1 MVGEGDRGDPGSM
14 SGAELRL
21 GAVAYHPRIVTIWER
36 FRTYF
41 ADAGVPTDYI
51 LFSNY
56 ERLVDAVLDGTVE
69 IGWNTNTA
77 YVALDHRAGGQTR
90 ILGMR
95 DVDRDWATVLVMR
108 KGQWAGSVTE
118 LTGRALAL
126 GSRDSGHAA
135 ILPPHY
141 LAREGLDVESCRLVR
156 FDTDLG
162 KHGDTGDSELHVVR
176 AVAEGEADA
185 GALSAA
191 YFSAF
196 RAESVPAVADLEV
209 VWRSPDYYHCN
220 FTVLDSLDLELS
232 ERWSRAL
239 LAMDYNDAS
248 LRPAMDLEGVRRW
261 HPGDREGYASL
272 QKAMR
277 EQALLS

>member
-1 MVGEGDRGDPGSM
+1 MNA
-14 SGAELRL
+14 AELRL

-56 ERLVDAVLDGTVE
+56 ERLVDAVLEGTVD

-77 YVALDHRAGGQTR
+77 YVALEHRAQGAIR

-95 DVDRDWATVLVMR
+95 DVDREWATVLVMR
-108 KGQWAGSVTE
+108 KGDVVSSVNE
-118 LTGRALAL
+118 LNGRVLAL

-135 ILPPHY
+135 ILPLHY
-141 LAREGLDVESCRLVR
+141 LAREGIGFDGRRLLR
-156 FDTDLG
+156 FDTDVG
-162 KHGDTGDSELHVVR
+162 KHGDTGDSELRVVR
-176 AVAEGEADA
+176 AVAEGKADA

-196 RAESVPAVADLEV
+196 RAEAVPAVAELEIL
-209 VWRSPDYYHCN
+209 WRSPTYYHCN
-220 FTVLDSLDLELS
+220 FTVLDTLDRDVS
-232 ERWSRAL
+232 ERWSEAL
-239 LAMDYNDAS
+239 LAMDYDDPT

-261 HPGDREGYASL
+261 FPGDRDGYASL
-272 QKAMR
+272 EAAMR
-277 EQALLS
+277 EQRLLA